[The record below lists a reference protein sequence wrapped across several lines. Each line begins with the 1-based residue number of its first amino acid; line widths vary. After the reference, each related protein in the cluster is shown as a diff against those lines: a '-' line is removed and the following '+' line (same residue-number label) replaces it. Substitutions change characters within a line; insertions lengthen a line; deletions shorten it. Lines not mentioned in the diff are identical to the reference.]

1 MLKKSFI
8 GLAKPTIQ
16 YESIIGSLPEP
27 KMIPPPASA
36 TLLLEGP
43 FAGRDSTLYTQ
54 GDPVKFGQ
62 KLMHSADSD
71 AYVIAPVSGAI
82 SAISSYAGDFGKSY
96 TAVEVAVADGE
107 EDDQFAT
114 RSDLPS
120 LDTALDYLVYTP
132 GAPPLKIF
140 KNPQYAIHTI
150 VIYGGDT
157 DLLVTTN
164 QYVVK
169 NRFDAL
175 KKGIAVLKEITGIE
189 NVILAVPGEF
199 IQGYGHIGAEAKR
212 VDTTYPAAFPQMI
225 MQNILGRTVPAG
237 KTCEEL
243 GVCFMTA
250 EAVASIGDAFEKR
263 RYPVRKLI
271 TVVNKAGSRQLVSA
285 VIGTP
290 IGQIFHEL
298 SISVEDRDRV
308 IVGGPMTGAAVYS
321 EDYPV
326 MPDTSALMIQDKADI
341 PYVSDYPCINCGDC
355 IRVCPVNI
363 PIDMLVRFLEAGHY
377 EEAADRYDLYSCI
390 ECGLC
395 SFVCVSKIPIFQFI
409 RLAKYELERMKI
421 AETANE

>member
-1 MLKKSFI
+1 V
-8 GLAKPTIQ
+8 T
-16 YESIIGSLPEP
+16 
-27 KMIPPPASA
+27 
-36 TLLLEGP
+36 
-43 FAGRDSTLYTQ
+43 
-54 GDPVKFGQ
+54 
-62 KLMHSADSD
+62 
-71 AYVIAPVSGAI
+71 
-82 SAISSYAGDFGKSY
+82 
-96 TAVEVAVADGE
+96 VADGE
-107 EDDQFAT
+107 EDDQFAA

-120 LDTALDYLVYTP
+120 LDTALDYLVCTP

-140 KNPQYAIHTI
+140 KDPQYAIHTI

-164 QYVVK
+164 QYVVR

-175 KKGIAVLKEITGIE
+175 KQGIAVLKEITGIE

-199 IQGYGHIGAEAKR
+199 IQGYGHIG
-212 VDTTYPAAFPQMI
+212 
-225 MQNILGRTVPAG
+225 QNILGQTVPAG
-237 KTCEEL
+237 KTGVDL

-250 EAVASIGDAFEKR
+250 EAVASIGDAFKKR

-298 SISVEDRDRV
+298 NITVEDRDRI
-308 IVGGPMTGAAVYS
+308 IVGGPMTGSAVYS

-326 MPDTSALMIQDKADI
+326 TPDTSALMIQDKADI

>member
-8 GLAKPTIQ
+8 GLVKPIIQ
-16 YESIIGSLPEP
+16 YESIIDSLPEP
-27 KMIPPPASA
+27 KMIAPPASA

-43 FAGRDSTLYTQ
+43 FDRRDATFYTQ

-71 AYVIAPVSGAI
+71 AYVIAPVSGTI
-82 SAISSYAGDFGKSY
+82 GAISSYAGDFGKTY
-96 TAVEVAVADGE
+96 TAVEVAAAEGE
-107 EDDQFAT
+107 ADDQFAT
-114 RSDLPS
+114 QSDLPS
-120 LDTALDYLVYTP
+120 LDTALDYLVCTP
-132 GAPPLKIF
+132 GAPALKTF
-140 KNPQYAIHTI
+140 RDPQYTIHTI

-175 KKGIAVLKEITGIE
+175 KKGVDVLKEITGVE

-225 MQNILGRTVPAG
+225 MQNILGQTVPAG
-237 KTCEEL
+237 KTCEDL
-243 GVCFMTA
+243 GACFMTA

-271 TVVNKAGSRQLVSA
+271 TVVNKTGNRQLVSA
-285 VIGTP
+285 IIGTP

-298 SISVEDRDRV
+298 GITAEDRDRI
-308 IVGGPMTGAAVYS
+308 IVGGPMTGSAVYS

-326 MPDTSALMIQDKADI
+326 MPDTSALMIQDKAEI

-355 IRVCPVNI
+355 IRICPVNI
-363 PIDMLVRFLEAGHY
+363 PIDMLVRFLEAGQY

>member
-8 GLAKPTIQ
+8 GLIKPTIQ

-27 KMIPPPASA
+27 KMIAPPATA

-43 FAGRDSTLYTQ
+43 FERWDSTLYTQ

-71 AYVIAPVSGAI
+71 AYVVAPVSGDI
-82 SAISSYAGDFGKSY
+82 NAISSYVGDFGKTY
-96 TAVEVAVADGE
+96 TAIAIHVAEGE
-107 EDDQFAT
+107 EDDQFAA

-120 LDTALDYLVYTP
+120 LDTALDYLVCTP

-140 KNPQYAIHTI
+140 RNPQYTIHTV

-164 QYVVK
+164 QYIVK

-175 KKGIAVLKEITGIE
+175 KKGTTVLKDITGVE
-189 NVILAVPGEF
+189 NILLAVPGEF
-199 IQGYGHIGAEAKR
+199 IQGYGHIDADAKR
-212 VDTTYPAAFPQMI
+212 VDTVYPSAFPQMI
-225 MQNILGRTVPAG
+225 MKNILGQTVPAG

-298 SISVEDRDRV
+298 NLTVEDRDRI
-308 IVGGPMTGAAVYS
+308 IVGGPMTGSAVYS

-326 MPDTSALMIQDKADI
+326 MPGTSALMIQDKTDI
-341 PYVSDYPCINCGDC
+341 PYVSDYPCINCGEC
-355 IRVCPVNI
+355 IRICPVNI

-421 AETANE
+421 AEAANE